1 LFQEQQE
8 AMPLPVFQFTVT
20 TYTPFLYA
28 QGSSGRGR
36 INLYASDGNRLYLIF
51 GATGTNSWDSA
62 TKTGMAY
69 GTDAEFDRYI
79 DLLRNEKPIIVTVN
93 PNPPVSFIVYASAE
107 PVGEGE
113 M

>member
-1 LFQEQQE
+1 
-8 AMPLPVFQFTVT
+8 MPLPAFQFTAT
-20 TYTPFLYA
+20 TYASFLYP
-28 QGSSGRGR
+28 QGSSGRAR
-36 INLYASDGNRLYLIF
+36 INISGTDGNKLFLIF
-51 GATGTNSWDSA
+51 GGTGTNSWDAA
-62 TKTGMAY
+62 TKTGVAY

-93 PNPPVSFIVYASAE
+93 PNAPVAFVVYASAE